1 MAELGVIESGCL
13 PEGTIMPAIPM
24 SSAQI
29 VEDITA
35 RIRAGEWRPGDRLPS
50 YNELAE
56 LYSVRFGTIARV
68 ILILKE
74 RRLVVGVPGK
84 GTFVA
89 EEPPGEEDVR

>member
-1 MAELGVIESGCL
+1 MDEQAVIESGGL
-13 PEGTIMPAIPM
+13 PEGTVMPAIPM

-35 RIRAGEWRPGDRLPS
+35 RIRAGEWEPGDRLPS
-50 YNELAE
+50 YNELAA

-74 RRLVVGVPGK
+74 RGLVVGVPGK

-89 EEPPGEEDVR
+89 EENTP